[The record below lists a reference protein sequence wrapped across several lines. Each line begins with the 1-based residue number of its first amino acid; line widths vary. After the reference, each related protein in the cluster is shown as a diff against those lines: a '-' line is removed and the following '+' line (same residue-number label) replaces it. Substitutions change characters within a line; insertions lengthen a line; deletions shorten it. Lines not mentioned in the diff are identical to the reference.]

1 MKKMRRGSTLVE
13 LCLVIAISAVVFAM
27 IASFA
32 VLIQYRAVA
41 AQEDYE
47 AVNDVNL
54 IRTAIFDWLKEYDS
68 PNSTISTNG
77 GSKLTISHTLSHT
90 LSGTTDFIEFENGWF
105 KSPTVYEKMPQ
116 IVSVKFNARETDKMV
131 DCYLLKVTVTYTT
144 SKGEGTQ
151 TLLFATYS
159 QIIGG

>member
-77 GSKLTISHTLSHT
+77 GSKLTITHTLPR
-90 LSGTTDFIEFENGWF
+90 TTDFIEFKDGWF

-116 IVSVKFNARETDKMV
+116 IVSVKFNSRVMGKVA
-131 DCYLLKVTVTYTT
+131 DCYLLEVKVTYTT

>member
-54 IRTAIFDWLKEYDS
+54 IRTAIFDWLKEHDS
-68 PNSTISTNG
+68 PNSTISTHG
-77 GSKLTISHTLSHT
+77 GSKLTISHTLKEIT
-90 LSGTTDFIEFENGWF
+90 FEEGWF
-105 KSPTVYEKMPQ
+105 KSPTVYAKMPQ
-116 IVSVKFNARETDKMV
+116 IVSVEFSARETDKMV

-159 QIIGG
+159 QINTVGD

>member
-68 PNSTISTNG
+68 PNYTISTNG
-77 GSKLTISHTLSHT
+77 GSKLTITSHKF
-90 LSGTTDFIEFENGWF
+90 DDIEFKDGWF
-105 KSPTVYEKMPQ
+105 ESPTVFTKMPQ
-116 IVSVKFNARETDKMV
+116 IVSVRFDSYVMGKRV
-131 DCYLLKVTVTYTT
+131 DCYLLEVTVTYTT

>member
-47 AVNDVNL
+47 AVNDINL

-68 PNSTISTNG
+68 PNSKISTNG
-77 GSKLTISHTLSHT
+77 GSKLTISHTLK
-90 LSGTTDFIEFENGWF
+90 DIKFKDGWF
-105 KSPTVYEKMPQ
+105 ESPTVFTEMPQ
-116 IVSVKFNARETDKMV
+116 IVSVRFNARETDKMV
-131 DCYLLKVTVTYTT
+131 DCYLLEVKVTYTT
-144 SKGEGTQ
+144 SKGEGEQ

-159 QIIGG
+159 QIVGG

>member
-54 IRTAIFDWLKEYDS
+54 IRTAIFDWLKKYDS

-77 GSKLTISHTLSHT
+77 GDKLTISHTL
-90 LSGTTDFIEFENGWF
+90 DFIEFKDGWF

-116 IVSVKFNARETDKMV
+116 IVSVKFNARETEKV
-131 DCYLLKVTVTYTT
+131 ADCYLLKVTVTYTT

-159 QIIGG
+159 RIIGG

>member
-54 IRTAIFDWLKEYDS
+54 IRTAIFDWLKEHDS

-77 GSKLTISHTLSHT
+77 GSKLTISHTLKE
-90 LSGTTDFIEFENGWF
+90 IEFEDGWF
-105 KSPTVYEKMPQ
+105 KSPTVYAKMPQ
-116 IVSVKFNARETDKMV
+116 IVDVKFNARETEKV
-131 DCYLLKVTVTYTT
+131 ADCYLLKVTVTYTT

-159 QIIGG
+159 QILTVGD

>member
-47 AVNDVNL
+47 AVNDINL
-54 IRTAIFDWLKEYDS
+54 IRTAIFDWLKEHDS
-68 PNSTISTNG
+68 PNSKISTNG
-77 GSKLTISHTLSHT
+77 GDKLTISHTLEEIKF
-90 LSGTTDFIEFENGWF
+90 DDGWF
-105 KSPTVYEKMPQ
+105 KSPTVYAKMPQ
-116 IVSVKFNARETDKMV
+116 IVSVEFGLHVMGKVA
-131 DCYLLKVTVTYTT
+131 DCYLLEVKVTYTT

-159 QIIGG
+159 QINTVGG